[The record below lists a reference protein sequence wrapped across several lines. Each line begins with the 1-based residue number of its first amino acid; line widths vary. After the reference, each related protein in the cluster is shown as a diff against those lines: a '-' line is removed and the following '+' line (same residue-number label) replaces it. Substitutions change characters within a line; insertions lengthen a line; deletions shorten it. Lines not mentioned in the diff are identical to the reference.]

1 MTELLIF
8 TLAAPLASFGDI
20 APGERRLSASRP
32 GHSALVGMI
41 AAALGLKRDD
51 PRQRPLASDLHF
63 AVRID
68 QRGSSM
74 TDYHTTQTA
83 AAKKGRR
90 FATRAQELDVDDPV
104 TILSQRE
111 YRTDSAFT
119 VAVLAQTAL
128 PFSLKEIAA
137 ALRQPHFI
145 LSAGRKACPLA
156 LPPSPRIF
164 DADSLL
170 AAFANYDQAENSR
183 DNGDL
188 TKYRGMLGMLTNA
201 ASATYVVAYTSA
213 FAQLLPSNP
222 AQRRELRRDFPV
234 DRSRWQFAQR
244 EECLIDI
251 TPASVGATA

>member
-8 TLAAPLASFGDI
+8 THAAPLASFGEI

-41 AAALGLKRDD
+41 AAAVGLKRDD
-51 PRQRPLASDLHF
+51 PRQRPLADDLHF

-68 QRGSSM
+68 QRGSSL

-119 VAVLAQTAL
+119 IAVLAQTAL
-128 PFSLKEIAA
+128 PFSLPEIAA

-164 DADSLL
+164 DADTVLK
-170 AAFANYDQAENSR
+170 AFGDYDQAENAR
-183 DNGDL
+183 DNGEL
-188 TKYRGMLGMLTNA
+188 TKYRAQLGMLTNA
-201 ASATYVVAYTSA
+201 ASASYVLACTSA
-213 FAQLLPSNP
+213 FASLVPVNL
-222 AQRRELRRDFPV
+222 ARRRELRRDFPV

-251 TPASVGATA
+251 SPASVGAAS

>member
-20 APGERRLSASRP
+20 APGERRLSATRP
-32 GHSALVGMI
+32 GHSSLVGMI
-41 AAALGLKRDD
+41 AAARGLKREDR
-51 PRQRPLASDLHF
+51 RQRPLADDLHF

-68 QRGSSM
+68 RRGSSL
-74 TDYHTTQTA
+74 TDYHTTQSA

-90 FATRAQELDVDDPV
+90 FATRAQELDVDDPA

-119 VAVLAQTAL
+119 IAVLAQTAQ
-128 PFSLKEIAA
+128 PFSLPQIAS
-137 ALRQPHFI
+137 ALRRPHFI

-164 DADSLL
+164 DTDTLL
-170 AAFANYDQAENSR
+170 AAFGEYDKAENAR
-183 DNGDL
+183 DNGRM
-188 TKYRGMLGMLTNA
+188 TKRRADIGMINNA
-201 ASATYVVAYTSA
+201 DSVSYSLACTSA
-213 FAQLLPSNP
+213 FLPLVPVNL
-222 AQRRELRRDFPV
+222 AQRREQRRDFPV

-244 EECLIDI
+244 EECLMDI
-251 TPASVGATA
+251 SPALAVGVS